1 MTLKSANKGNRL
13 LLIILSLGMVP
24 FLLVSI
30 ISWYIS
36 KDSLEKASVSQLE
49 AIRDT
54 KKISLQNY
62 FNSER
67 DKVYALSDSV
77 KSFWEQA
84 KVRLERTGDE
94 KLSIIEDHFKRIE
107 NQAITLSKS
116 TMVSEGLSE
125 LIRSTRNYLGTDIE
139 RKREAILNE
148 YYKPHFGK
156 RYSEIN
162 SKNANLVDLSNK
174 LSDLAVSLQ
183 YEYIVRNRYP
193 LGEKENLIKSST
205 HNHPYDDTHGNIHDA
220 LTSYLRKF
228 NYYDIFLVDAEEGNV
243 LYSVYKEI
251 DYGTSLKGGNFT
263 NTGIGKAFRGAMAL
277 NNDDDFY
284 LTDYETY
291 LPSYEAPAS
300 FIGSPIS
307 KDGKRIGVLIMQM
320 PIQDLTNMASIGES
334 LGKTGDSFLVGSDF
348 LMRSDSKLNKE
359 FTVEKSYRDK
369 TLYKNTITERVF
381 ENNQKGIAQ
390 LTDFRGKRAMVSY
403 RPFTIGEL
411 KWCFV
416 IKSDLDDILVP
427 MDDEKDWNSS
437 YYAKLQEKYKLYD
450 IFLLDNEGFCFYT
463 VAREADYRTNLI
475 NGPYQ
480 NTGLGHVA
488 KNCLNGGKNEWLADF
503 EPYGPS
509 NGDPACFFG
518 VPCYDN
524 SGQKQLVVAV
534 QLSLDEINR
543 FMTDTSGL
551 EESCETIIVGS
562 NYLMRSDSIK
572 APETHSVMNSFKNPS
587 TGKVDTAATRA
598 AHERGVTGVAFTK
611 DYKKDDTI
619 IAYTPVKITDNVT
632 YCLNAKVDQA
642 VAFAAIKKI
651 EYIIMSLGIIGV
663 LAIFFTTRRIERPI
677 KSIIEALNTV
687 TKNVFSSSKE
697 VAEASQQVASG
708 ASEQAASLEE
718 VSSALEEL
726 SNQTQTNADGAK
738 NADVLSQEASDI
750 ANLGKD
756 KVQNVSVLV
765 NQKLTDLT
773 NAIDKIRASTEQ
785 TANIIKTI
793 DDIAFQTNIL
803 SLNAAVEAARAG
815 AAGKGFA
822 VVAEAVRGLAQRS
835 SEAAKSTAALI
846 KEAQV
851 NTEKGVSV
859 SNEVEDV
866 LKKSVQL
873 DISEAFTKAVDATDK
888 VTSLMG
894 DIARSSEEQ
903 AKGIEQINSSISQ
916 MEDVTQNNAANS
928 EESAAASSD
937 LNTQADV
944 LQKHIYDLT
953 SIVVSSSNNNRET
966 NQRLNSEKEMITAQC
981 EEKPVSKTIA
991 ENNDQSKTSD
1001 LVLQQKIPL
1010 KGDDFGNFK

>member
-36 KDSLEKASVSQLE
+36 KDSLENASVSQLE

-62 FNSER
+62 FNSEK

-94 KLSIIEDHFKRIE
+94 KVSIIKNHFQRIE

-116 TMVSEGLSE
+116 TMVSDGLSDFITITE
-125 LIRSTRNYLGTDIE
+125 NYEATDVPMK
-139 RKREAILNE
+139 RKAILNE
-148 YYKPHFGK
+148 YYKPHFGRK
-156 RYSEIN
+156 YSEIN
-162 SKNANLVDLSNK
+162 SENASIFDLSNK

-183 YEYIVRNRYP
+183 YEYIVRNQHP
-193 LGEKENLIKSST
+193 LGEKENLVKSQT
-205 HNHPYDDTHGNIHDA
+205 HKHPYDEIHGKIHES
-220 LTSYLRKF
+220 LTAYLRKF
-228 NYYDIFLVDAEEGNV
+228 NYYDIFLVDADKGNV

-251 DYGTSLKGGNFT
+251 DYGTSLKVGSFS
-263 NTGIGKAFRGAMAL
+263 NTGIGKAYHGAMAL
-277 NNDDDFY
+277 NDEDDFY
-284 LTDYETY
+284 ITDYETY

-300 FIGSPIS
+300 FIASPIT
-307 KDGKRIGVLIMQM
+307 KDGKRIGVLILQM
-320 PIQDLTNMASIGES
+320 PIDDLTSMASIGES
-334 LGKTGDSFLVGSDF
+334 LGRTGDSFLVGTDY
-348 LMRSDSKLNKE
+348 LMRSDSKLNDN
-359 FTVEKSYRDK
+359 FTVEKSYQQK
-369 TLYKNTITERVF
+369 SLYKNSITEQVF
-381 ENNQKGIAQ
+381 QNNQSGISQ
-390 LTDFRGKRAMVSY
+390 LTDFRGKRTMVSY
-403 RPFTIGEL
+403 RPFSIGGFT
-411 KWCFV
+411 WCY
-416 IKSDLDDILVP
+416 ILKSDLDDILVP

-450 IFLLDNEGFCFYT
+450 IFLMDNQGFCFYT
-463 VAREADYRTNLI
+463 VAKEADYQTNLV
-475 NGPYQ
+475 NGIYQ
-480 NTGLGHVA
+480 NTGLGQVT
-488 KNCLNGGKNEWLADF
+488 KNCLSGGKNEWLADF
-503 EPYGPS
+503 EPYAPS
-509 NGDPACFFG
+509 NGEPACFFG
-518 VPCYDN
+518 VPCTDN
-524 SGQKQLVVAV
+524 SGEKQLVVAV

-551 EESCETIIVGS
+551 EETCETIIVGS

-572 APETHSVMNSFKNPS
+572 APETHSVMNSYKNPE
-587 TGKVDTAATRA
+587 TGKVDTPATRA
-598 AHERGVTGVAFTK
+598 AHEQGLTGVAFTK

-619 IAYTPVKITDNVT
+619 IAYTPVKISDNVT

-642 VAFAAIKKI
+642 VAFAAIRKI
-651 EYIIMSLGIIGV
+651 EFIILTLGIIGV
-663 LAIFFTTRRIERPI
+663 VAIFLTTRRIERPI

-756 KVQNVSVLV
+756 KVQNVSTLV

-773 NAIDKIRASTEQ
+773 NAIDKIRGSTEQ

-851 NTEKGVSV
+851 NTEKGVTV
-859 SNEVEDV
+859 SNEVEEV
-866 LKKSVQL
+866 LK
-873 DISEAFTKAVDATDK
+873 
-888 VTSLMG
+888 SLY
-894 DIARSSEEQ
+894 
-903 AKGIEQINSSISQ
+903 SSIF
-916 MEDVTQNNAANS
+916 
-928 EESAAASSD
+928 
-937 LNTQADV
+937 
-944 LQKHIYDLT
+944 
-953 SIVVSSSNNNRET
+953 
-966 NQRLNSEKEMITAQC
+966 QRPSPKL
-981 EEKPVSKTIA
+981 
-991 ENNDQSKTSD
+991 
-1001 LVLQQKIPL
+1001 
-1010 KGDDFGNFK
+1010 

>member
-1 MTLKSANKGNRL
+1 MYQSVDKNFFFIDFKSKIVKYSSSKAYIGILMTLKSSNKGNRL

-30 ISWYIS
+30 VSWYIS
-36 KDSLEKASVSQLE
+36 KDSLERASVTQLE

-54 KKISLQNY
+54 KKIALQNY
-62 FNSER
+62 FSSEKE
-67 DKVYALSDSV
+67 KVSALSDSV

-94 KLSIIEDHFKRIE
+94 KVSIIENHFQRIE

-116 TMVSEGLSE
+116 TMVSDGLSE
-125 LIRSTRNYLGTDIE
+125 LINIADSYIHDNISMK
-139 RKREAILNE
+139 RKAILDE
-148 YYKPHFGK
+148 YYKPQFGRK
-156 RYSEIN
+156 YQEIN
-162 SKNANLVDLSNK
+162 GQNANIFDLANK

-183 YEYIVRNRYP
+183 YEYIVKNQHP
-193 LGEKENLIKSST
+193 LGEKENLVKSKT
-205 HNHPYDDTHGNIHDA
+205 HAHPYDDVHGKIHEA

-228 NYYDIFLVDAEEGNV
+228 NYYDIFLVDAEKGNV

-251 DYGTSLKGGNFT
+251 DYGTSLKTGSYS
-263 NTGIGKAFRGAMAL
+263 NTGIGKAFQGAMEL
-277 NNDDDFY
+277 NDEDDFY
-284 LTDYETY
+284 LTDYDTY

-300 FIGSPIS
+300 FIGSPIT
-307 KDGKRIGVLIMQM
+307 KDGERIGVLIMQM
-320 PIQDLTNMASIGES
+320 PIADLTTMASIGES
-334 LGKTGDSFLVGSDF
+334 LGKTGDAFLVGSDY
-348 LMRSDSKLNKE
+348 LMRSDSKLNDN
-359 FTVEKSYRDK
+359 FTVEKSYQEK
-369 TLYKNTITERVF
+369 STYKNSLTEQVF
-381 ENNQKGIAQ
+381 QSNKNGTTQ
-390 LTDFRGKRAMVSY
+390 LTDYRGKRTIVNF
-403 RPFTIGEL
+403 RPFSIGDFTWCYIL
-411 KWCFV
+411 KA
-416 IKSDLDDILVP
+416 DMDDILVP
-427 MDDEKDWNSS
+427 MDDENDWNSS

-450 IFLLDNEGFCFYT
+450 IFLMDKEGFCFYSA
-463 VAREADYRTNLI
+463 AREADYQTNLI

-480 NTGLGHVA
+480 NTGLGQVTQ
-488 KNCLNGGKNEWLADF
+488 NCLVGGKKEWLADF
-503 EPYGPS
+503 EPYAPS
-509 NGDPACFFG
+509 NGEPACFYG

-524 SGQKQLVVAV
+524 LGAQQLVVAV
-534 QLSLDEINR
+534 QLSLDQINR

-551 EESCETIIVGS
+551 ADTCETIIVGS

-572 APETHSVMNSFKNPS
+572 APDTHSVMNSFKNPD
-587 TGKVDTAATRA
+587 TGKVDTPATRA
-598 AHERGVTGVAFTK
+598 AHERGVTGVVFAK

-619 IAYTPVKITDNVT
+619 IAYTPVKISENVT
-632 YCLNAKVDQA
+632 YCLNAKIDQA
-642 VAFAAIKKI
+642 VAFAAIRKI
-651 EYIIMSLGIIGV
+651 EFIIFTLGVIGII
-663 LAIFFTTRRIERPI
+663 AIFLTTKRIEKPI

-756 KVQNVSVLV
+756 KVQDVSTLV

-773 NAIDKIRASTEQ
+773 QAIEKIRGSTEQ
-785 TANIIKTI
+785 TADIIKTI

-866 LKKSVQL
+866 LKNQFNLTFQKLSQRP
-873 DISEAFTKAVDATDK
+873 
-888 VTSLMG
+888 LM
-894 DIARSSEEQ
+894 Q
-903 AKGIEQINSSISQ
+903 QI
-916 MEDVTQNNAANS
+916 
-928 EESAAASSD
+928 
-937 LNTQADV
+937 
-944 LQKHIYDLT
+944 
-953 SIVVSSSNNNRET
+953 R
-966 NQRLNSEKEMITAQC
+966 
-981 EEKPVSKTIA
+981 
-991 ENNDQSKTSD
+991 
-1001 LVLQQKIPL
+1001 
-1010 KGDDFGNFK
+1010 